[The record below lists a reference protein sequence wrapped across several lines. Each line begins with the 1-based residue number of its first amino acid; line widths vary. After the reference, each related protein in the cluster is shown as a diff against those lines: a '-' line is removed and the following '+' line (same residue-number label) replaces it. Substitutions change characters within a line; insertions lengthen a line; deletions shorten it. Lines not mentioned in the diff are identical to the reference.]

1 MRKDILTVDA
11 GLCKSPLTCGLCLQ
25 VCPQA
30 VFKARPGKVYKFK
43 ETPEEE
49 YVLSPYYWM
58 ACTGCGECVRVCP
71 AGAITL
77 RFDGCREGSGSVGQN
92 VS

>member
-1 MRKDILTVDA
+1 MRKDSLTVDTA
-11 GLCKSPLTCGLCLQ
+11 LCKSPLTCGLCLQ

-49 YVLSPYYWM
+49 YVLLPYYWM

-71 AGAITL
+71 AGAIRL
-77 RFDGCREGSGSVGQN
+77 LLDGCGEGGVPVGQG